1 MKKSY
6 IILLIVTSLTYV
18 FYACSKSFLDRPLV
32 GALSEPVVANQKG
45 VEQLL
50 IGAYSLLDG
59 YQNNN
64 GSNVIGGWETAASNW
79 VYGSIVGGDAH
90 KGTWAGDQ
98 PDIGPIETFTAT
110 PINNYFNQ
118 KWKAV
123 YEGIMRANTVLKVLA
138 NATDVPDDVR
148 TRITAEARFLRGH
161 FHFEGKKM
169 WNNVPYIDEQMTEF
183 TVPNDKVNVPNTV
196 DIWPQIE
203 ADFRFAYDNL
213 PGTMNAIGRA
223 NKWAAGAYLGKTL
236 LFEKK
241 FADALPVLNAVYT
254 SGTTS
259 LGTKYALLDKYQD
272 NFNAATKNSQESVF
286 AVQSSVNDAAGA
298 ANANYGDVLNAPYGG
313 PFDCCG
319 FFQPSQDL
327 VNSYKVDA
335 TTGLPSFDN
344 YNAAPQVT
352 SDEGIPI
359 TTNFTPYPGTID
371 SRLDWAVGRR
381 GIPYL
386 DWGLHQGISW
396 QRDQAYGGPYNTK
409 KNVYY
414 KSQKGTL
421 TDGSF
426 WASTVT
432 AINTNLIRFADVIL
446 WLAEAEIEA
455 GSLEKGRALVNEV
468 RARAAKP
475 SSFVV
480 LDGTS
485 TPAANYKVGLYNTTW
500 TDKAEAL
507 KALKF
512 ERKLELSMEG
522 HRFFDLVRWGDAATV
537 LNKYLDFERPIRPF
551 VGSAAFTPGKH
562 EYFPIPQR
570 QIDLSKN
577 VLVQNPGY

>member
-1 MKKSY
+1 MKKSF
-6 IILLIVTSLTYV
+6 IILLIVSGAVMTYV
-18 FYACSKSFLDRPLV
+18 FHACSKSFLDRPLV

-45 VEQLL
+45 VDQLL

-59 YQNNN
+59 YQNSN
-64 GSNVIGGWETAASNW
+64 GIGGWESAASNW
-79 VYGSIVGGDAH
+79 VFGSIVGGDAH

-98 PDIGPIETFTAT
+98 PDIGPIETFTANAT
-110 PINNYFNQ
+110 NNYFNV

-123 YEGIMRANTVLKVLA
+123 YEGVMRTNTVLKILA
-138 NATDVPDDVR
+138 QATDVSDANRV
-148 TRITAEARFLRGH
+148 RITAEARFLRGH
-161 FHFEGKKM
+161 YHFEAKKM
-169 WNNVPYIDEQMTEF
+169 WGNAPYIDETMAEF
-183 TVPNDKVNVPNTV
+183 TVPNEKVNVPNTS

-203 ADFRFAYDNL
+203 ADFQYAYDNL
-213 PGTMNAIGRA
+213 PGTMPNVGRA

-241 FADALPVLNAVYT
+241 FSNALTVLNDVYT
-254 SGTTS
+254 NGTTS
-259 LGTKYALLDKYQD
+259 LGLKYMLLDKYQD
-272 NFNAATKNSQESVF
+272 NFNAATKNSRESVF

-327 VNSYKVDA
+327 VNSFKVDA
-335 TTGLPSFDN
+335 TSGLPNPDN

-352 SDEGIPI
+352 SDEGIQI
-359 TTNFTPYPGTID
+359 TQPFTPYAGTID

-432 AINTNLIRFADVIL
+432 AINTNLIRFSDVIL
-446 WLAEAEIEA
+446 MLAEAEIEA
-455 GSLEKGRALVNEV
+455 GSLEKARALVNEV

-475 SSFVV
+475 SSWVV
-480 LDGTS
+480 LDGTT
-485 TPAANYKVGLYNTTW
+485 TPAANYKVGLYNDTW
-500 TDKAEAL
+500 TDKAAAL

-512 ERKLELSMEG
+512 ERKLEFAMEG

-537 LNKYLDFERPIRPF
+537 LNKYLDFERNIRPF
-551 VGSAAFTPGKH
+551 FGSASFTAGKH
-562 EYFPIPQR
+562 EVYPIPQR